1 MGQFY
6 LKVTKLMKAREVRAE
21 VQFFQ
26 TFWSKVR
33 VCFRAEPLFWQVG
46 VQSLPKLNSVAET
59 QLLPCFA
66 QK

>member
-1 MGQFY
+1 
-6 LKVTKLMKAREVRAE
+6 MKAREVRAE